1 MVILLVF
8 SYYAVTFQ
16 AILAL
21 TDEVKLYMVRT
32 KHPYFQLKEKGLKLC
47 HLNVRSRERGR
58 PSPPF

>member
-21 TDEVKLYMVRT
+21 TDEVKLYMV
-32 KHPYFQLKEKGLKLC
+32 LSILIS
-47 HLNVRSRERGR
+47 N
-58 PSPPF
+58 